1 MNIEINKRY
10 YNTTTRGA
18 DGIDRVNV
26 NVTKYYYEVKFNS
39 LYFEYEDL
47 DQLKANIE
55 SDIKEL
61 QERVEKQLIK
71 KKNIK

>member
-26 NVTKYYYEVKFNS
+26 NVTKYYYKVKFNS
-39 LYFEYEDL
+39 LYFEYDNLEE
-47 DQLKANIE
+47 LKANIE
-55 SDIKEL
+55 SDIQEL
-61 QERVEKQLIK
+61 QNRVERELIR
-71 KKNIK
+71 KKNR

>member
-10 YNTTTRGA
+10 YNETTRGA

-55 SDIKEL
+55 NDLKQLEKEL
-61 QERVEKQLIK
+61 KTKILKRGK
-71 KKNIK
+71 

>member
-26 NVTKYYYEVKFNS
+26 NAIKYYYEVKFNS
-39 LYFEYEDL
+39 LYFEYDNLEE
-47 DQLKANIE
+47 LKANIE
-55 SDIKEL
+55 NDILEL
-61 QERVEKQLIK
+61 QNRVEKELIK
-71 KKNIK
+71 KRK

>member
-26 NVTKYYYEVKFNS
+26 NVTKYFYEVKFNS
-39 LYFEYEDL
+39 VYFDYENIEE
-47 DQLKANIE
+47 LKANIE
-55 SDIKEL
+55 GDIQTL
-61 QERVEKQLIK
+61 LNRVEKELVK
-71 KKNIK
+71 KK

>member
-1 MNIEINKRY
+1 MNIEINKKY

-39 LYFEYEDL
+39 VYIDYDNL
-47 DQLKANIE
+47 
-55 SDIKEL
+55 
-61 QERVEKQLIK
+61 
-71 KKNIK
+71 

>member
-1 MNIEINKRY
+1 MKLQG
-10 YNTTTRGA
+10 GA

-47 DQLKANIE
+47 NQLKANIE
-55 SDIKEL
+55 NDISEL
-61 QERVEKQLIK
+61 QNRVEKELIR
-71 KKNIK
+71 KKNR

>member
-1 MNIEINKRY
+1 MNIEINKKY
-10 YNTTTRGA
+10 YNETTRGA

-55 SDIKEL
+55 NDILEL
-61 QERVEKQLIK
+61 QNRVEKELIR
-71 KKNIK
+71 KNNR

>member
-10 YNTTTRGA
+10 YNETTRGA
-18 DGIDRVNV
+18 DVIDRANV

-47 DQLKANIE
+47 EQLKANIE
-55 SDIKEL
+55 NDILEL
-61 QERVEKQLIK
+61 QNRVEKELIR
-71 KKNIK
+71 KKNK

>member
-10 YNTTTRGA
+10 YNETTRGA

-39 LYFEYEDL
+39 LYFEYDNLEE
-47 DQLKANIE
+47 LKANIE
-55 SDIKEL
+55 SDIQEL
-61 QERVEKQLIK
+61 QNRVERELIR
-71 KKNIK
+71 KKNR

>member
-39 LYFEYEDL
+39 LYFEYDNLEE
-47 DQLKANIE
+47 LKANIE
-55 SDIKEL
+55 SDIQELQNRIEKEL
-61 QERVEKQLIK
+61 IR
-71 KKNIK
+71 KKNR

>member
-1 MNIEINKRY
+1 M
-10 YNTTTRGA
+10 
-18 DGIDRVNV
+18 

-55 SDIKEL
+55 HDIQEL
-61 QERVEKQLIK
+61 QNRVEKELIR
-71 KKNIK
+71 KKNR

>member
-10 YNTTTRGA
+10 YNETTRGA

-39 LYFEYEDL
+39 LYL
-47 DQLKANIE
+47 NMKI
-55 SDIKEL
+55 
-61 QERVEKQLIK
+61 
-71 KKNIK
+71 